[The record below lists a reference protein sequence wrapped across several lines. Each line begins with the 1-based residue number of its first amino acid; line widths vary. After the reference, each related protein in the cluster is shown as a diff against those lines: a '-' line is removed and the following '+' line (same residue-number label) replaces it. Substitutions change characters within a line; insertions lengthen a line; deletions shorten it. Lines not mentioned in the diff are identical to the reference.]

1 MITSRG
7 EQSGFSRAQ
16 QVRTEGEKVISANSY
31 DFPSAD
37 KQVDLFVDRL
47 RDDRDTF
54 PRVFTTDR
62 GSTYFVTPDQASL
75 RIKET
80 VSGIERIQPVMRC
93 IVFIDPGVGQEILQ
107 SRGASLYTEPVP
119 LSPYDLG
126 SLPLEIGVENTPPDS
141 FETSDTHLTLGKGFV
156 PFHLGHAI
164 DAIER

>member
-1 MITSRG
+1 MITPHA
-7 EQSGFSRAQ
+7 EQSGFSRTQ
-16 QVRTEGEKVISANSY
+16 QARTEGEKVISANSY
-31 DFPSAD
+31 DFSSAD
-37 KQVDLFVDRL
+37 KEVNRFVDKL
-47 RDDRDTF
+47 KSDHDTF
-54 PRVFTTDR
+54 PHVFTTDR

-93 IVFIDPGVGQEILQ
+93 IVFIDPEIGQEILQ
-107 SRGASLYTEPVP
+107 SRGASLYKEPVP
-119 LSPYDLG
+119 LSQYELG
-126 SLPLEIGVENTPPDS
+126 SLPLEIGIENTPPDS